1 MSTWKKKSHIL
12 FQFSG
17 NIYTRQVFLHWSSVP
32 EWDTWCYSLG
42 RVSSDWRCCC
52 WLQPD
57 AWWSDWSSV
66 WVLQEI
72 RYSLYEFTAL
82 AFSNSGNRLMK
93 GHPLLIKL
101 SWPVKS
107 PFVSFGL
114 GLGLGLGL
122 DDHTIQTT
130 DTPGFKPFRK
140 LMKVN
145 YLVLVVSLL
154 NWHFKCQPLSVQ

>member
-1 MSTWKKKSHIL
+1 MPVISETCHPHKKKKSHIL

-17 NIYTRQVFLHWSSVP
+17 NIYTSQVFLHWSSVP

-57 AWWSDWSSV
+57 TWWSDWSSV

-72 RYSLYEFTAL
+72 GYEFTPL
-82 AFSNSGNRLMK
+82 AFSNNGNRLIK

-101 SWPVKS
+101 SRPVKS
-107 PFVSFGL
+107 PFVSFVCHNNSSFEKYSHP
-114 GLGLGLGL
+114 

-130 DTPGFKPFRK
+130 DTPGFKPFMNR
-140 LMKVN
+140 
-145 YLVLVVSLL
+145 SR
-154 NWHFKCQPLSVQ
+154 WR